1 MATKIKIK
9 VIGVGGSGCNAIN
22 RMVKSKLFGV
32 DLIAINADAQDLQ
45 TKQARIKLRIG
56 RELTQGLGTGMDPKI
71 GRKAALEQKEEISE
85 ILKDSDLVFI
95 TCGLGGGCGSGASP
109 VVAEIAK
116 KSGALTIGV
125 VTRPFSFEGKA
136 RAKIGQQSEKELK
149 QKVDSLII
157 IPNDNLLSFLKPVTP
172 LSKAFWICD
181 EILHQAVKG
190 IADLI
195 TLPGIVN
202 VDFADVKS
210 IIKNAGDAFFGI
222 GRARGENRAMEAA
235 KSALSSP
242 LLDVSVSQAKG
253 ILFNIS
259 GGPDI
264 SLFEIDEAAKI
275 ITKNVSPQTKVIFG
289 AIQDE
294 KLKQGE
300 MKVTVIATGF

>member
-32 DLIAINADAQDLQ
+32 DLIAINADAQDLE
-45 TKQARIKLRIG
+45 TKKARIKLRIG

-71 GRKAALEQKEEISE
+71 GRKAALEQKQEISE

-109 VVAEIAK
+109 VVAELAK

-125 VTRPFSFEGKA
+125 VTLPFSFEGRA
-136 RAKIGQQSEKELK
+136 RAKISQQSEKELK

-157 IPNDNLLSFLKPVTP
+157 IPNDNLLSFLKPETP
-172 LSKAFWICD
+172 LFKAFWICD

-222 GRARGENRAMEAA
+222 GKARGENRAMEAA

-259 GGPDI
+259 GGSDI